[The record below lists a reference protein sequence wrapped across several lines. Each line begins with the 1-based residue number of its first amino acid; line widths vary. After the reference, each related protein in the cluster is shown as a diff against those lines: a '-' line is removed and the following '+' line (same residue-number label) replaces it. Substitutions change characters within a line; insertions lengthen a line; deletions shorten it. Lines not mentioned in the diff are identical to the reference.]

1 MNLYP
6 HQEEALRLTKGLE
19 KVAYYYDMGLGKTFI
34 GSEKMME
41 IGNKVNLL
49 VCQKSKVTDWKLH
62 FETYYPQTF
71 TIDYTKSKNQKLTAE
86 DMVLYSG
93 HSPVVVIVN
102 YELAWRRA
110 ELARLTEFTLMLDES
125 SMIQNPTA
133 KQTKFIIKKLHHK
146 ACILLSGTPCGGK
159 FENLWT
165 QYHLLGGDMSRRRF
179 EEAFVN
185 FETIM
190 GGAGFPIRIVDRK
203 NPYRNVDELKT
214 TLKENGALF
223 MKTEEVMTLPEQ
235 RFIDVFCPVTSD
247 YRRFRKEKV
256 LNTKDKEF
264 LGNTSLSF
272 RLGLR
277 MLASGYS
284 SPKLDAF
291 RDLISSTSDRLI
303 VFYNFKHELDALRKI
318 AQAENRPVSVM
329 SGDLKDLSAYENE
342 DDSVTFC
349 QYQAGAMGL
358 NLQKANKVVYF
369 SLPERSELFEQSKKR
384 IHRIGQKNTCTYY
397 VMQTASSIDQL
408 IYRALERKQDYT
420 DELFRKEVGYVDM

>member
-1 MNLYP
+1 MKLYP

-41 IGNKVNLL
+41 IGNRVNLL
-49 VCQKSKVTDWKLH
+49 ICQKSKVTDWKLH
-62 FETYYPQTF
+62 FETNYPQMF
-71 TIDYTKSKNQKLTAE
+71 TIDYTKPRNKKLRAE
-86 DMVLYSG
+86 DIVLYSYK
-93 HSPVVVIVN
+93 SPVAVIVN
-102 YELAWRRA
+102 YELAWRRP
-110 ELARLTEFTLMLDES
+110 ELARLTNFTMILDES

-133 KQTKFIIKKLHHK
+133 KQTKFIIKKLHNN

-179 EEAFVN
+179 EETFVN

-203 NPYRNVDELKT
+203 NPYRNVDELKD

-256 LNTKDKEF
+256 LDTKDKEF
-264 LGNTSLSF
+264 VGSTSLSF

-284 SPKLDAF
+284 SSKLEAF

-303 VFYNFKHELDALRKI
+303 VFYNFKHELEALRKI

-329 SGDLKDLSAYENE
+329 SGDLKDLTAYENE
-342 DDSVTFC
+342 DNSITFC

-408 IYRALERKQDYT
+408 IYRALEKKQDYT